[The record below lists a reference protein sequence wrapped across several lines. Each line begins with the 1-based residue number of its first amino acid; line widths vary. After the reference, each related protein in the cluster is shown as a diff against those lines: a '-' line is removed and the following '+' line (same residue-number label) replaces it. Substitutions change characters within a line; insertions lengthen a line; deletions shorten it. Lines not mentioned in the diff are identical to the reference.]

1 MNKPLVRSLAAAAA
15 LALLLAGC
23 GSSPD
28 TSSGTE
34 SGSTTTTTT
43 TASTTTTTS
52 ADTTTTEDT
61 TATTTGSGGVIGG
74 SEEEEDEYLP
84 QTALFAADN
93 GRLADAEKT
102 PGASVEN
109 HSDTA
114 HLPEGADRGMRLSF
128 NGNNW
133 GQILLFH
140 LEDGKEATLVDPCPD
155 PLSDYDGLQL
165 WLEIKPD
172 AGGGVPDELIFIFG
186 NWTYGYRD
194 MFEYHYAVPDGG
206 YTGYI
211 EMPFSEMI
219 NAYPPNDK
227 YYNADLIDFIGFKV
241 VSGATIQNAD
251 IYMADLSAYREVFW

>member
-74 SEEEEDEYLP
+74 GEEEEDEYLP

-114 HLPEGADRGMRLSF
+114 HLPEGADQGMRLSF

-155 PLSDYDGLQL
+155 PLSD
-165 WLEIKPD
+165 
-172 AGGGVPDELIFIFG
+172 
-186 NWTYGYRD
+186 
-194 MFEYHYAVPDGG
+194 
-206 YTGYI
+206 
-211 EMPFSEMI
+211 
-219 NAYPPNDK
+219 
-227 YYNADLIDFIGFKV
+227 
-241 VSGATIQNAD
+241 
-251 IYMADLSAYREVFW
+251 